1 MMYTRSISEP
11 PDSIVK
17 SGQPVFGDF
26 TPAPKTLD
34 IRKLE
39 QPFSIM
45 PLPAFITNWRIR
57 ANLCFT
63 FLTPEFF
70 GTMEIIDAHFFDFA
84 EINIWERSSGKKLSF
99 RSFIL
104 LRRRIIPL
112 TIISGICTSL
122 KKKRVFII
130 RWDYTKGTFSF
141 LCRLKGDTHR
151 ADVSFS
157 FSGDLQNEYSL
168 CNTSVIPAPVMRR
181 CAAVHHLSLPLK
193 GSFSLQYR
201 SALQNIPLTR
211 KAQPGAAQSEPDAA
225 KPENWGFF
233 TVRRSY
239 YRLRSHCQSLT
250 VLGTADGVPIRF
262 NLYTSNQDPFD
273 PDLYNENVLF
283 AAGETTPLP
292 PVTITHPY
300 GLNGQWIIQD
310 TESMIDLSFFPVS
323 DTVRKKSIL
332 ILRTEYHTI
341 YGKCEGTVRDKHG
354 TKFTLKDFCAVAK
367 KQYLRL

>member
-1 MMYTRSISEP
+1 MYTRSISEP
-11 PDSIVK
+11 PPSIVK
-17 SGQPVFGDF
+17 SGRPVFGDF

-45 PLPAFITNWRIR
+45 PLPAFITDWRIR
-57 ANLCFT
+57 SNLCFT
-63 FLTPEFF
+63 FLTPDFF
-70 GTMEIIDAHFFDFA
+70 GTMELMDAHFFDFA

-104 LRRRIIPL
+104 LRRRVIPL
-112 TIISGICTSL
+112 TIISGICTSQ

-130 RWDYTKGTFSF
+130 RWDYTKGKFSF
-141 LCRLKGDTHR
+141 LCRLKGDMHR
-151 ADVSFS
+151 TDASFS
-157 FSGDLQNEYSL
+157 FFGDLQNKYSV

-181 CAAVHHLSLPLK
+181 CAAVHHLSLPLTQK
-193 GSFSLQYR
+193 VQ
-201 SALQNIPLTR
+201 T
-211 KAQPGAAQSEPDAA
+211 GAAQSEADAI
-225 KPENWGFF
+225 KNENWGFF

-250 VLGTADGVPIRF
+250 VLGTSDGVPIRF

-283 AAGETTPLP
+283 VAGETTPLP

-310 TESMIDLSFFPVS
+310 TESMIDLSFFPIS

-354 TKFTLKDFCAVAK
+354 TKFALKDFCAVAK

>member
-17 SGQPVFGDF
+17 SGQAVFGDF

-112 TIISGICTSL
+112 TIISGI
-122 KKKRVFII
+122 
-130 RWDYTKGTFSF
+130 
-141 LCRLKGDTHR
+141 
-151 ADVSFS
+151 
-157 FSGDLQNEYSL
+157 
-168 CNTSVIPAPVMRR
+168 
-181 CAAVHHLSLPLK
+181 
-193 GSFSLQYR
+193 
-201 SALQNIPLTR
+201 
-211 KAQPGAAQSEPDAA
+211 
-225 KPENWGFF
+225 
-233 TVRRSY
+233 
-239 YRLRSHCQSLT
+239 
-250 VLGTADGVPIRF
+250 
-262 NLYTSNQDPFD
+262 
-273 PDLYNENVLF
+273 
-283 AAGETTPLP
+283 
-292 PVTITHPY
+292 
-300 GLNGQWIIQD
+300 
-310 TESMIDLSFFPVS
+310 
-323 DTVRKKSIL
+323 
-332 ILRTEYHTI
+332 
-341 YGKCEGTVRDKHG
+341 
-354 TKFTLKDFCAVAK
+354 
-367 KQYLRL
+367 